1 MAHAAT
7 PTASNATPSPDS
19 LATYAGL
26 FAERMV
32 QQPSDVA
39 IGPDG
44 SVWVTDMATD
54 QLYQFDADGKLIR
67 TFGET
72 GQGDGQ
78 FEFAD
83 FGAVGLDGDG
93 NVYVLDTGNQ
103 RVQKFTPDLT
113 FTIAWGKNGVANGEF
128 QHPSDIAVEKDGS
141 SFVVDALS
149 GRLQQFDSSGKY
161 MQDIVPTG
169 LADAFFEPA
178 RLGLD
183 ADGNL
188 YVPDLT
194 RIYVFDSTGHQIRA
208 IQTNEIDNGEVWV
221 GNGAAVSESG
231 NLYVS
236 DWQSSRIAAFD
247 AKDKFV
253 GYLGGPGTDPGQFT
267 EVDTLVIDGA
277 GAAPGARFR
286 QSTYPGVRTGRNRPA
301 PPRSRRFV
309 SRWPARRRSG
319 CGRGLCGG
327 FPRSWRSRGAG
338 SLRRACRTRCR
349 RVRRRRA
356 RRAGSRRTR
365 GWTCRCR

>member
-1 MAHAAT
+1 LPISRIGTTAKEGAMPTKLLPLLLGVALAAALSGMVHAVT

-169 LADAFFEPA
+169 LAGAFFEPA

-253 GYLGGPGTDPGQFT
+253 GYLGGPGTDPGQFS
-267 EVDTLVIDGA
+267 EVDTLVIDSA
-277 GAAPGARFR
+277 GQLVVLDFGNRRIQVFALAEPSGGTPVAA
-286 QSTYPGVRTGRNRPA
+286 VR
-301 PPRSRRFV
+301 
-309 SRWPARRRSG
+309 
-319 CGRGLCGG
+319 
-327 FPRSWRSRGAG
+327 
-338 SLRRACRTRCR
+338 
-349 RVRRRRA
+349 
-356 RRAGSRRTR
+356 
-365 GWTCRCR
+365 